1 MKKELGKREMYYPY
15 DRLSGAKLRGA
26 RFHPRSKLEFIIHSQ
41 CQAYSHDFN
50 EPSFVKIGSVVLEI
64 SQVEYFV
71 VIKTIWRIA
80 SKSRIFGG

>member
-1 MKKELGKREMYYPY
+1 MKKELGKREIYYPY

-26 RFHPRSKLEFIIHSQ
+26 KLEFIIHSQ

-64 SQVEYFV
+64 SQVEYF
-71 VIKTIWRIA
+71 ILRPQSSCKTRKLGYHPFIQN
-80 SKSRIFGG
+80 